1 MTAAGVLFAGPSM
14 ARAQLMPEP
23 AIELLAKR
31 RVFVPIGPGLRV
43 IRSDHAGHYYILI
56 APGEAVLVLD
66 AQGQRLRQVPPAP
79 TPSGPAAEG
88 GPGKSPARE
97 AIVYGDGLDVDA
109 EGRVYVADRG
119 ANLIRVFDPDGR
131 PSLTI
136 PVPGPTSVAALG
148 EGEIAVAAARS
159 ARLVTVFDH
168 RGKIA
173 REFGDATDVAE
184 RREFNRLLNIGRLAT
199 DAQGHLYYSFDY
211 LPEPTVWKYDRNG
224 YASLSIEVTT
234 PEFQPVAQAARREI
248 SRQEHSTAPVLK
260 PVVGAFGVDSET
272 EDVWIAIGNELL
284 RFDREGVRRAAYR
297 ILTPEGARLEASA
310 ILIEKDRLLIGSDPL
325 GIYEFA
331 RPDKNTPP

>member
-1 MTAAGVLFAGPSM
+1 M

-23 AIELLAKR
+23 DIELLAKR
-31 RVFVPIGPGLRV
+31 RVFESVGPGLRG
-43 IRSDHAGHYYILI
+43 IQRDAAGHYYILS
-56 APGEAVLVLD
+56 APAGAVLVFD
-66 AQGQRLRQVPPAP
+66 SQGQRLRQVPPA
-79 TPSGPAAEG
+79 AG
-88 GPGKSPARE
+88 GAPGKASVHD

-119 ANLIRVFDPDGR
+119 ANLIRVFNPDGTA
-131 PSLTI
+131 SLTI
-136 PVPGPTSVAALG
+136 PVSGPTSVAAIG

-159 ARLVTVFDH
+159 ARLVTVFDR

-173 REFGDATDVAE
+173 REFGDPTDVAGRPE
-184 RREFNRLLNIGRLAT
+184 LNRFLNIGRLAT
-199 DAQGHLYYSFDY
+199 DAHGHLYYSFDY

-248 SRQEHSTAPVLK
+248 FRQEQSSTFVLK
-260 PVVGAFGVDSET
+260 PVVGAFGVDPET
-272 EDVWIAIGNELL
+272 EEVWIAIGDELL
-284 RFDREGVRRAAYR
+284 HFDREGVGRVTYR
-297 ILTPEGARLEASA
+297 ILTPEGARLEAKT

-331 RPDKNTPP
+331 RPDKKPKP